1 MVEMI
6 REMRRGTPMA
16 FTVDGPRGPRY
27 EAKPG
32 AVVLAKKT
40 GNPMVPFLVEC
51 ESSWRVGSWDR
62 LHIPKPFTKALFI
75 VGDPIF
81 VDEASGD
88 AGVQSKRV
96 ELQRALEELVERGR
110 VWAEVRRKPER

>member
-1 MVEMI
+1 MI

-51 ESSWRVGSWDR
+51 DRFWTVGSWDR
-62 LHIPKPFTKALFI
+62 LQIPQPFTKARFI
-75 VGDPIF
+75 VGDPIY
-81 VDEASGD
+81 VDETSGD
-88 AGVQSKRV
+88 AGVESKRV
-96 ELQRALEELVERGR
+96 ELQRSLEKLVENGR
-110 VWAEVRRKPER
+110 AWRRV